1 MPAERKGEVKN
12 DTVIDTLG
20 NEQAYYCSKLLLK
33 G

>member
-1 MPAERKGEVKN
+1 MPAKRKPEVKN

-20 NEQAYYCSKLLLK
+20 TVEAYYCSKLLLK